1 MTDCL
6 IDSLESDVERGHT
19 CVGPHRDDFSFILS
33 GRDASRFGSS
43 GQQRSIVLALKMG
56 EIRIFEQIRREM
68 PVLLIDDFDTE
79 LDSER
84 IIKAMEL
91 AGSKVQML
99 VTTNK
104 PELMGY
110 IKNIEKIIKLK
121 DGTLIEG

>member
-1 MTDCL
+1 
-6 IDSLESDVERGHT
+6 LEQDIERGHT
-19 CVGPHRDDFSFILS
+19 TVGPHRDDFIFILG

-43 GQQRSIVLALKMG
+43 GQQRSIVLALKVG
-56 EIRIFEQIRREM
+56 ELQIFEETRGDS

-84 IIKAMEL
+84 IMKAVEL
-91 AGSKVQML
+91 AGSGIQML

-104 PELMGY
+104 PELLGY

-121 DGTLIEG
+121 DGAVFED

>member
-1 MTDCL
+1 L
-6 IDSLESDVERGHT
+6 LDSLELDVERGHT
-19 CVGPHRDDFSFILS
+19 CLGPHRDDFIFILG

-56 EIRIFEQIRREM
+56 EIRIFEQIRREA

-79 LDSER
+79 LDLER
-84 IIKAMEL
+84 IIKAIEM
-91 AGSKVQML
+91 AGSSLQML

-104 PELMGY
+104 PELLGY

-121 DGTLIEG
+121 DGALFEG